1 VLAWTFWLGISKK
14 DWPPSPCRRMLAPSV
29 PSAEVAAAP
38 GTPEVV
44 RNWSAGAEIL
54 KRIGRPLLEMR
65 LVQSLVTFVEVVDV
79 LYHDSIVHDDR
90 SILSLGQA
98 LWDLCSLLLRR
109 GLLLCSAIA
118 TSSASIS
125 VSLREGGG

>member
-1 VLAWTFWLGISKK
+1 MSKK
-14 DWPPSPCRRMLAPSV
+14 DWPPSPWRRMLAPSV

-54 KRIGRPLLEMR
+54 KRIGRPLLEVESVKVIWT
-65 LVQSLVTFVEVVDV
+65 LVEVVDV
-79 LYHDSIVHDDR
+79 LYHDGIVHDDR

-98 LWDLCSLLLRR
+98 LWDLCGLLL
-109 GLLLCSAIA
+109 GSSLLLCSAIT
-118 TSSASIS
+118 TSSSTVS
-125 VSLREGGG
+125 VSLRKCGG

>member
-1 VLAWTFWLGISKK
+1 
-14 DWPPSPCRRMLAPSV
+14 MLAPSV

-54 KRIGRPLLEMR
+54 KRIGRPLLEVR
-65 LVQSLVTFVEVVDV
+65 LVQFLVISVGVVDV
-79 LYHDSIVHDDR
+79 LYHDSVVHDDR

-98 LWDLCSLLLRR
+98 LRDLCGLLLRS
-109 GLLLCSAIA
+109 GLLLCSSIA
-118 TSSASIS
+118 TSSASIP
-125 VSLREGGG
+125 VSLGQSGG